1 MIKIIFWNKCYDQWT
16 LSEQCILIKLTNCA
30 FVGCELNYLHTCFT
44 QSSYVLGCCSY
55 LLFSLVSFCA
65 MLLPIVIVVMQFL
78 INYHTMNLYLNK
90 CVQCMHSVY
99 STCNNEYAFSVHV
112 IMRQLLFRS
121 IYLFMYI
128 LPVCTLAFFIY
139 CILINGDIIFY
150 FVNWTRDLIDLT
162 RSLPLDCYQYTQL
175 SCFAGRRDL
184 LNQRQF
190 VCSMKWRIRVP
201 TQAANKCRNTKEI
214 SMNILHL

>member
-65 MLLPIVIVVMQFL
+65 MLLPIVIVVMQFWL
-78 INYHTMNLYLNK
+78 IIIQWTCTWINVYNV
-90 CVQCMHSVY
+90 CIQC
-99 STCNNEYAFSVHV
+99 TCNNEYAFSVHV

-150 FVNWTRDLIDLT
+150 FVNWTRNLIDLT
-162 RSLPLDCYQYTQL
+162 RSVRLLPIHPT
-175 SCFAGRRDL
+175 L
-184 LNQRQF
+184 LL
-190 VCSMKWRIRVP
+190 CG
-201 TQAANKCRNTKEI
+201 
-214 SMNILHL
+214 

>member
-1 MIKIIFWNKCYDQWT
+1 MAVNWIIYILVLLKAVMFWAVVHICCFLSFHSVQCYYPLLLWLIIIQWT
-16 LSEQCILIKLTNCA
+16 CTWINVYNVCIQC
-30 FVGCELNYLHTCFT
+30 
-44 QSSYVLGCCSY
+44 
-55 LLFSLVSFCA
+55 
-65 MLLPIVIVVMQFL
+65 
-78 INYHTMNLYLNK
+78 
-90 CVQCMHSVY
+90 
-99 STCNNEYAFSVHV
+99 TCNNEYAFSVHV

-150 FVNWTRDLIDLT
+150 FVNWTRNLIDLT

-214 SMNILHL
+214 SMNILYL